1 MGLLRRG
8 GYNSSRRSRP
18 AGRHHGVPACPCTVP
33 EVPMSNP
40 QDQRTPEDDAASP
53 RADGDLSVQ
62 AQLDQA
68 RSEFDEQRRK
78 SEAYLDLAQRTQADF
93 ANYKRRTAQELEQKI
108 RDANGGLLTQL
119 LPVID
124 DLRRALANVPAD
136 LAQNPWPQGVA
147 LIGQKLEQ
155 ILQRQGLEQIGGEGD
170 HFDPHIHE
178 AVAYEEHP
186 VYDEGQVA
194 SVYRV
199 GYRLNDRVLRP
210 AQVVV
215 ARGSSRPPASAGG
228 ESRSVG
234 EGTAHP

>member
-1 MGLLRRG
+1 M
-8 GYNSSRRSRP
+8 SRP
-18 AGRHHGVPACPCTVP
+18 
-33 EVPMSNP
+33 E
-40 QDQRTPEDDAASP
+40 DQRSTEPDAPSQAAESQT
-53 RADGDLSVQ
+53 DGPLSVE
-62 AQLDQA
+62 AQIEQA
-68 RSEFDEQRRK
+68 RTEAEDNRRK
-78 SEAYLDLAQRTQADF
+78 AEAYLDLAQRAQADF
-93 ANYKRRTAQELEQKI
+93 LNYKRRTSQELEQKI

-119 LPVID
+119 LPVLD
-124 DLRRALANVPAD
+124 DVQRALASVPPD
-136 LAQNPWPQGVA
+136 LAEHSWPKGVA
-147 LIGQKLEQ
+147 LIGQKLDG

-170 HFDPHIHE
+170 RFDPHIHE

-228 ESRSVG
+228 DSRSVG
-234 EGTAHP
+234 EGKAHP

>member
-1 MGLLRRG
+1 M
-8 GYNSSRRSRP
+8 S
-18 AGRHHGVPACPCTVP
+18 HP
-33 EVPMSNP
+33 E
-40 QDQRTPEDDAASP
+40 DQRAHDSSAAEGASL
-53 RADGDLSVQ
+53 ADEALSVE
-62 AQLDQA
+62 AELEQA
-68 RSEFDEQRRK
+68 RSLAEEQQRK
-78 SEAYLDLAQRTQADF
+78 AEAYLDLAQRAQADF
-93 ANYKRRTAQELEQKI
+93 ANYKRRTTLELEQKI

-124 DLRRALANVPAD
+124 DLQRALGSVPAD
-136 LAQNPWPQGVA
+136 LAEQAWPQGIG
-147 LIGQKLEQ
+147 LIGQKLDR
-155 ILQRQGLEQIGGEGD
+155 ILQQQGLEQIGSEGD
-170 HFDPHIHE
+170 HFDPRVHE

-234 EGTAHP
+234 EGTVHP

>member
-1 MGLLRRG
+1 M
-8 GYNSSRRSRP
+8 S
-18 AGRHHGVPACPCTVP
+18 HP
-33 EVPMSNP
+33 E
-40 QDQRTPEDDAASP
+40 DQRAPDTDAHGQAPEA
-53 RADGDLSVQ
+53 LSVEAQLEQ
-62 AQLDQA
+62 AQA
-68 RSEFDEQRRK
+68 ESEDHRRK
-78 SEAYLDLAQRTQADF
+78 AEAYLDLAQRAQADF
-93 ANYKRRTAQELEQKI
+93 LNYKRRTAQELEQKI

-124 DLRRALANVPAD
+124 DLQRALANVPKD
-136 LAQNPWPQGVA
+136 LTEHAWPQGVG
-147 LIGQKLEQ
+147 LIGQKLEH
-155 ILQRQGLEQIGGEGD
+155 ILQVQGLERIGDEGD
-170 HFDPHIHE
+170 RFDPHIHE

>member
-1 MGLLRRG
+1 M
-8 GYNSSRRSRP
+8 S
-18 AGRHHGVPACPCTVP
+18 HP
-33 EVPMSNP
+33 E
-40 QDQRTPEDDAASP
+40 DQRSNEHEAPAADAQDAA
-53 RADGDLSVQ
+53 ALSLE
-62 AQLDQA
+62 ARLDQA
-68 RSEFDEQRRK
+68 LAQADDFRRQ
-78 SEAYLDLAQRTQADF
+78 ADANLGLAQRAQADF
-93 ANYKRRTAQELEQKI
+93 LNYKRRTALDLEQKI

-124 DLRRALANVPAD
+124 DLQRALENVPAD
-136 LAQNPWPQGVA
+136 LDGHAWPQGIA
-147 LIGQKLEQ
+147 MIGQKLDH
-155 ILQRQGLEQIGGEGD
+155 ILQMQGLERIGGAGGP
-170 HFDPHIHE
+170 FDPQVHE

-186 VYDEGQVA
+186 GYDEGQVA

-234 EGTAHP
+234 EGRAHP

>member
-1 MGLLRRG
+1 M
-8 GYNSSRRSRP
+8 SRP
-18 AGRHHGVPACPCTVP
+18 
-33 EVPMSNP
+33 E
-40 QDQRTPEDDAASP
+40 DQRNVDSDAQSQAAESQ
-53 RADGDLSVQ
+53 AEGALSVEAQLEQ
-62 AQLDQA
+62 AQTEAEDN
-68 RSEFDEQRRK
+68 RRK
-78 SEAYLDLAQRTQADF
+78 AEAYLDLAQRAQADF
-93 ANYKRRTAQELEQKI
+93 LNYKRRTTQELEQKI

-124 DLRRALANVPAD
+124 DLKLALANVPAD
-136 LAQNPWPQGVA
+136 LAEHSWATGIG
-147 LIGQKLEQ
+147 LISQKLEG

-170 HFDPHIHE
+170 LFDPRVHE

-194 SVYRV
+194 SVYCV

-234 EGTAHP
+234 EGTSHP

>member
-1 MGLLRRG
+1 MSYAEDPRG
-8 GYNSSRRSRP
+8 
-18 AGRHHGVPACPCTVP
+18 
-33 EVPMSNP
+33 P
-40 QDQRTPEDDAASP
+40 QADVGAQ
-53 RADGDLSVQ
+53 ADGALTLE
-62 AQLDQA
+62 AQLEQA
-68 RSEFDEQRRK
+68 RSEADEQRGK
-78 SEAYLDLAQRTQADF
+78 AEAYLDLAQRGQADF
-93 ANYKRRTAQELEQKI
+93 LNYKRRTTQELEQKI

-119 LPVID
+119 LPVLD
-124 DLRRALANVPAD
+124 DLQRALANIPGD
-136 LAQNPWPQGVA
+136 LANQAWPQGVV
-147 LIGQKLEQ
+147 LIGQKLES
-155 ILQRQGLEQIGGEGD
+155 ILQRQGLEQIGSEGD
-170 HFDPHIHE
+170 RFDPHIHE

-186 VYDEGQVA
+186 TYDEGQVA

>member
-1 MGLLRRG
+1 M
-8 GYNSSRRSRP
+8 S
-18 AGRHHGVPACPCTVP
+18 HP
-33 EVPMSNP
+33 E
-40 QDQRTPEDDAASP
+40 DQRAPDTDAQSQ
-53 RADGDLSVQ
+53 ADEPLSVEAQLEQ
-62 AQLDQA
+62 AQTQA
-68 RSEFDEQRRK
+68 
-78 SEAYLDLAQRTQADF
+78 EAYLDLAQRAQADF
-93 ANYKRRTAQELEQKI
+93 LNYKRRTAQELDQKI
-108 RDANGGLLTQL
+108 RDANGGLLTQV

-124 DLRRALANVPAD
+124 DLDRALANVPAD
-136 LAQNPWPQGVA
+136 LAEHAWPQGVG
-147 LIGQKLEQ
+147 LIGQKLER
-155 ILQRQGLEQIGGEGD
+155 ILQQQGLERIGTEGD
-170 HFDPHIHE
+170 LFDPRVHE

-194 SVYRV
+194 SVYRI

>member
-1 MGLLRRG
+1 
-8 GYNSSRRSRP
+8 
-18 AGRHHGVPACPCTVP
+18 
-33 EVPMSNP
+33 MSNP
-40 QDQRTPEDDAASP
+40 QDQRTPEDDAAGP
-53 RADGDLSVQ
+53 RADGDLSMQ

-136 LAQNPWPQGVA
+136 LADQAWPQGIA
-147 LIGQKLEQ
+147 LIGQKLEN
-155 ILQRQGLEQIGGEGD
+155 ILQKQGLEQIGGEGD
-170 HFDPHIHE
+170 RFDPHIHE

-194 SVYRV
+194 SVYSI

-234 EGTAHP
+234 EGSAHP

>member
-1 MGLLRRG
+1 M
-8 GYNSSRRSRP
+8 SRP
-18 AGRHHGVPACPCTVP
+18 
-33 EVPMSNP
+33 E
-40 QDQRTPEDDAASP
+40 DQRSTEADAATGADEP
-53 RADGDLSVQ
+53 RADAPMSVEAQLEQ
-62 AQLDQA
+62 AQ
-68 RSEFDEQRRK
+68 SEAEDNRRK
-78 SEAYLDLAQRTQADF
+78 AEAYLDLAQRAQADF
-93 ANYKRRTAQELEQKI
+93 VNYKRRTTQELEQKI
-108 RDANGGLLTQL
+108 RDANGALLTQL

-124 DLRRALANVPAD
+124 DLQRALASVPAD
-136 LAQNPWPQGVA
+136 LAEHSWPQGVG
-147 LIGQKLEQ
+147 LISQKLEG

-170 HFDPHIHE
+170 RFDPHIHE

-228 ESRSVG
+228 EARSVG

>member
-1 MGLLRRG
+1 M
-8 GYNSSRRSRP
+8 S
-18 AGRHHGVPACPCTVP
+18 HP
-33 EVPMSNP
+33 E
-40 QDQRTPEDDAASP
+40 DQRARDVGAAEGASL
-53 RADGDLSVQ
+53 ADEALSVE
-62 AQLDQA
+62 AELEQA
-68 RSEFDEQRRK
+68 RVLAEEQQRK
-78 SEAYLDLAQRTQADF
+78 AETYLDLAQRAQADF
-93 ANYKRRTAQELEQKI
+93 ANYKRRTSQELEQKI
-108 RDANGGLLTQL
+108 RDANGSLLTQL
-119 LPVID
+119 LPVLD
-124 DLRRALANVPAD
+124 DLQRALANVPAD
-136 LAQNPWPQGVA
+136 LAEHPWPQGVG
-147 LIGQKLEQ
+147 LIGQKLDR
-155 ILQRQGLEQIGGEGD
+155 ILQQQGLEQIGGEGD
-170 HFDPHIHE
+170 RFDPYIHE

>member
-1 MGLLRRG
+1 M
-8 GYNSSRRSRP
+8 SRP
-18 AGRHHGVPACPCTVP
+18 
-33 EVPMSNP
+33 E
-40 QDQRTPEDDAASP
+40 DQRSTRPDAPPQGGESQPEAP
-53 RADGDLSVQ
+53 ISVE
-62 AQLDQA
+62 AQLERARTEAEENRRQA
-68 RSEFDEQRRK
+68 ET
-78 SEAYLDLAQRTQADF
+78 YLDLAQRAQADF
-93 ANYKRRTAQELEQKI
+93 LNYKRRTTQELEQKI

-119 LPVID
+119 LPVLD
-124 DLRRALANVPAD
+124 DLQRALANIPAD
-136 LAQNPWPQGVA
+136 LSEHAWPKGVS
-147 LIGQKLEQ
+147 LIGQKLQ
-155 ILQRQGLEQIGGEGD
+155 HILQQQGLAEIGGEGD
-170 HFDPHIHE
+170 RFDPHVHE

-234 EGTAHP
+234 EETAHP

>member
-1 MGLLRRG
+1 M
-8 GYNSSRRSRP
+8 SRP
-18 AGRHHGVPACPCTVP
+18 
-33 EVPMSNP
+33 E
-40 QDQRTPEDDAASP
+40 DQRSSGPDVPTEAAEPSADAP
-53 RADGDLSVQ
+53 LSVEAQLEQ
-62 AQLDQA
+62 AQNEAEDN
-68 RSEFDEQRRK
+68 RRK
-78 SEAYLDLAQRTQADF
+78 AEAYLDLAQRAQADF
-93 ANYKRRTAQELEQKI
+93 VNYKRRTTQELEQKI
-108 RDANGGLLTQL
+108 RDANGALLTQL

-124 DLRRALANVPAD
+124 DLQRALASIPAD
-136 LAQNPWPQGVA
+136 LAEHPWPQGVG
-147 LIGQKLEQ
+147 LISQKLEG

-170 HFDPHIHE
+170 RFDPHIHE

>member
-1 MGLLRRG
+1 M
-8 GYNSSRRSRP
+8 SRP
-18 AGRHHGVPACPCTVP
+18 
-33 EVPMSNP
+33 E
-40 QDQRTPEDDAASP
+40 DQRSTESDAPSQAAESQT
-53 RADGDLSVQ
+53 DGPLSVE
-62 AQLDQA
+62 AQLEQA
-68 RSEFDEQRRK
+68 HTEAEDNRRK
-78 SEAYLDLAQRTQADF
+78 AEAYLDLAQRAQADF
-93 ANYKRRTAQELEQKI
+93 VNYKRRTSQELEQKI

-124 DLRRALANVPAD
+124 DLQRALANVPAD
-136 LAQNPWPQGVA
+136 LAEHSWPKGVE
-147 LIGQKLEQ
+147 LIGQKMEG

-170 HFDPHIHE
+170 LFDPRVHE

>member
-1 MGLLRRG
+1 
-8 GYNSSRRSRP
+8 
-18 AGRHHGVPACPCTVP
+18 
-33 EVPMSNP
+33 MSY
-40 QDQRTPEDDAASP
+40 PEDQHGPQADGGSQ
-53 RADGDLSVQ
+53 ADGDLSVQ

-68 RSEFDEQRRK
+68 RSMADEERRK
-78 SEAYLDLAQRTQADF
+78 SEAYLDLAQRAQADF
-93 ANYKRRTAQELEQKI
+93 VNYKRRTTQELEQKI

-119 LPVID
+119 LPVLD
-124 DLRRALANVPAD
+124 DLQRALANVPAE
-136 LAQNPWPQGVA
+136 LAQQAWPQGVA

-170 HFDPHIHE
+170 RFDPHIHE

>member
-1 MGLLRRG
+1 MSYPEEQRG
-8 GYNSSRRSRP
+8 PQADG
-18 AGRHHGVPACPCTVP
+18 GP
-33 EVPMSNP
+33 E
-40 QDQRTPEDDAASP
+40 AA
-53 RADGDLSVQ
+53 GDLSIE

-68 RSEFDEQRRK
+68 RADADEQRRK
-78 SEAYLDLAQRTQADF
+78 SEAYLDLAQRAQADF
-93 ANYKRRTAQELEQKI
+93 VNYKRRTAQELEQKI

-124 DLRRALANVPAD
+124 DLQRALANVPTELAD
-136 LAQNPWPQGVA
+136 QAWPQGIS
-147 LIGQKLEQ
+147 LISQKLDG
-155 ILQRQGLEQIGGEGD
+155 ILQRQGLEQIGTEGD
-170 HFDPHIHE
+170 RFDPHIHE
-178 AVAYEEHP
+178 AVAYEAHP